1 MSQGVDTDVTSRSLH
16 WHSSSLGRSCSAWRS
31 DHVRELDPVAARLFG
46 HRRPGGVDNDDGDCD
61 EDDQSSR
68 GSGDFDNYEDDDH
81 DDGDVRLIEQNM
93 TIPSQLDDLQ
103 L

>member
-1 MSQGVDTDVTSRSLH
+1 MYVNSTQLQHASLDTAVQVELMMVMVIMKMMRRMVMQHASLDT
-16 WHSSSLGRSCSAWRS
+16 A
-31 DHVRELDPVAARLFG
+31 VQVPIMIMIMIAMKM
-46 HRRPGGVDNDDGDCD
+46 
-61 EDDQSSR
+61 SSR

-93 TIPSQLDDLQ
+93 TIPSQLDDFQ